1 MDKVES
7 KQRQKTMH
15 DDIWV
20 SDNEY
25 PDQND
30 IEAFGYNS
38 PPDDDPLTIG
48 YVGDSRPGF
57 WSAKRIFMLVVIVL
71 MIGILV
77 LPPLLRM
84 SG

>member
-1 MDKVES
+1 
-7 KQRQKTMH
+7 MH

-25 PDQND
+25 PDEKD

-57 WSAKRIFMLVVIVL
+57 WNGKRIFMLVVILL

-77 LPPLLRM
+77 LPPLVRVI
-84 SG
+84 S